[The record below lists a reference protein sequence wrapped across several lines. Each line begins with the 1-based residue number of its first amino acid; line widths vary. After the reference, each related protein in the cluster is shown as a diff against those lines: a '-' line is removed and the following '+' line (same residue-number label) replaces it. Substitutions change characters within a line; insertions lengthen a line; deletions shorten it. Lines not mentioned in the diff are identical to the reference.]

1 MKKIEFLNILAA
13 RLQSLPPKEVQ
24 RSVSYYMEMIDDRIE
39 DGMSEEEAVA
49 ALGNID
55 DIVNNILLDIPLPT
69 LMKSKMKPKDGLR
82 AWQIVLIICGF
93 PIWLPF
99 LLAFFII
106 ILAVYVCIWAVI
118 VSLFAVVAALLFGGI
133 FGIFCTPFVFQSG
146 LAPGVFLL
154 GCAIVLIGTSMISF
168 FGVLKLSNW
177 LISFTGY
184 FLKWVKSLFVRKE
197 QN

>member
-1 MKKIEFLNILAA
+1 
-13 RLQSLPPKEVQ
+13 
-24 RSVSYYMEMIDDRIE
+24 
-39 DGMSEEEAVA
+39 MSEEEAVA

-55 DIVNNILLDIPLPT
+55 DIVNNILLDMPLPT

-93 PIWLPF
+93 PIWLPL

-106 ILAVYVCIWAVI
+106 ILAVYVCVWTVI
-118 VSLFAVVAALLFGGI
+118 VSLFALVAALLFGGI

-154 GCAIVLIGTSMISF
+154 GCAIVLIGMSMISF

-197 QN
+197 QI